1 MATGYSNVWSNGW
14 ASLRIFYSSSYD
26 PSTNRSTVTITPQL
40 KSAYNYGT
48 DYRLYDAI
56 YNNTAG
62 IYGNGT
68 KLFALGPISG
78 STYLSCGSATNTWA
92 SFNRSFSFTVS
103 HNASGDASFTVGVL
117 GSVRHYYNGGA
128 TVSPVG
134 STASGTI
141 TIHENAAS
149 SIASST
155 SAAATQSAYSL
166 TMNRSLPTNTHV
178 AVFRCGEDTL
188 YTSELFETSLHFTIP
203 RGWFADYPDLAVLSV
218 TVSVQTYSGNG
229 TALGSPV
236 TAALTVTADALM
248 RPKLSDGW
256 VSLSPY
262 NSGAVSGFTGYI
274 RGYSRAEAVFDTA
287 KIDMSDALGAAIAS
301 FSVSCQGE
309 SASEAP
315 YRTPTL
321 SATSVTV
328 VCTVTDTRGRTASES
343 FPLSVMDCAAPVLT
357 GQNVFRCDSSGTADE
372 DGTYISVSTLAS
384 FSALDGQNICTL
396 SAAIA
401 DAGGSYGA
409 ETLLSSGGRLLLG
422 PNSPDLSYTVRL
434 RAVDS
439 LGSTAVYY
447 ASVPTR
453 KWAMKFRP
461 NGAGVAFGKAAEH
474 DNTFEI
480 DSSWAVKSRGIVD
493 LIYPVGSLYLSVS
506 GTSPATLFG
515 GTWQRIEDTFLLA
528 AGQTYAAGGT
538 GGSASHTHTTGDH
551 TLVVNEIPSHTHG
564 IKGWRYGHN
573 QKYDNYSA
581 SYTQLSD
588 AASSST
594 PILAT
599 GGGKPHN
606 HGDTGSASNLPP
618 YLAVY
623 IWKRT
628 A

>member
-203 RGWFADYPDLAVLSV
+203 RDWFADYPDLAVLSV

-236 TAALTVTADALM
+236 TASLTVTADALM

-343 FPLSVMDCAAPVLT
+343 FPLSVMDCAAPVMT
-357 GQNVFRCDSSGTADE
+357 GQSVFRCDSSGTADE
-372 DGTYISVSTLAS
+372 DGAYLSVKALVSC
-384 FSALDGQNICTL
+384 SALNGQNSCTL
-396 SAAIA
+396 SAAVRT
-401 DAGGSYGA
+401 AGGSYGA
-409 ETLLSSGGRLLLG
+409 ETALSGGVPAVIG
-422 PNSPDLSYTVRL
+422 PSSPDLSYTVRFT
-434 RAVDS
+434 AVDT
-439 LGSTAVYY
+439 LGSSVVYY
-447 ASVPTR
+447 VSVPTR
-453 KWAMKFRP
+453 KWAMKFRS
-461 NGAGVAFGKAAEH
+461 GGRGVAFGKAAEA
-474 DNTFEI
+474 DDVFEI
-480 DSSWAVKSRGIVD
+480 ADGWAVKSKGIVD
-493 LIYPVGSLYLSVS
+493 LVYPVGSIYMSVGS
-506 GTSPATLFG
+506 TSPQALFG
-515 GTWQRIEDTFLLA
+515 GTWERIEDHFLLA
-528 AGQTYAAGGT
+528 SGTTYAAGAS
-538 GGSASHTHTTGDH
+538 GGEAVHQLTADEMPGHTHE
-551 TLVVNEIPSHTHG
+551 LR
-564 IKGWRYGHN
+564 GWIFSG
-573 QKYDNYSA
+573 
-581 SYTQLSD
+581 
-588 AASSST
+588 AASSQGYKYGLPYQSGNGRMNPMNDPYNT
-594 PILAT
+594 SQVPWGNVAA
-599 GGGKPHN
+599 GGDQPHN
-606 HGDTGSASNLPP
+606 NMPP
-618 YLAVY
+618 FLAVY